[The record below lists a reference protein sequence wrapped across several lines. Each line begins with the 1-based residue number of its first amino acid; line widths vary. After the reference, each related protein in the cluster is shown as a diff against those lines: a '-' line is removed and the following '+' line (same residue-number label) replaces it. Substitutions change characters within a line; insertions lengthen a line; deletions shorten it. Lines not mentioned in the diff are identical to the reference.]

1 MREMLLNH
9 FYVASQLHFC
19 LLPYTDIDLHCHE
32 LFLRGLPHM
41 ELEGTPRDVAVM
53 R

>member
-1 MREMLLNH
+1 MLLNH

-19 LLPYTDIDLHCHE
+19 LLPYRGVDLHCHE
-32 LFLRGLPHM
+32 LFLRGLPHL
-41 ELEGTPRDVAVM
+41 ELEGPLCHVVVM

>member
-1 MREMLLNH
+1 MWEMLLNL

-19 LLPYTDIDLHCHE
+19 LLPYTGIDLHCHE
-32 LFLRGLPHM
+32 LFLRGLPCLG
-41 ELEGTPRDVAVM
+41 LEGPACAVVVI